1 MGKLLV
7 FIFFL
12 PFAFLSCGRTAQTN
26 SSNAEIELI
35 QKDSFPAI
43 KYDAKGGNGA
53 LLSTKFESLIDLK
66 SVAKIS
72 YFNLDKSST
81 GTNSKHQM
89 VVITNYGTNQT
100 VNGILESGI
109 SEDDFITA
117 KNGTIWKKMVMA
129 LRCPYAVINRKNLKS
144 IESLGRRRPWEF
156 GKGDVAFYDLAEA
169 LVKNIREEDTIS
181 MPAIDLS
188 EKGYLNTFNHFTA
201 QALMTSIF
209 SEELA
214 DFVADVHERH
224 NLPELVTGHFTDKQ
238 LNDLGEGP
246 VDNYVDMINN
256 EWGQELG
263 KVLSKKY
270 SIQPHSAWT
279 AELLADY
286 LNDMEGYYS
295 WAFQIGFKPF
305 RETDEIVVRF
315 TEKMNRVLGVED

>member
-1 MGKLLV
+1 MRNQIVL
-7 FIFFL
+7 ISFL
-12 PFAFLSCGRTAQTN
+12 TIAFLNCKRSAQII
-26 SSNAEIELI
+26 SSDVENESI
-35 QKDSFPAI
+35 QQDSLLSVE
-43 KYDAKGGNGA
+43 YDARGGNGA
-53 LLSTKFESLIDLK
+53 LLSTKFESLVDLE
-66 SVAKIS
+66 SVVRIS
-72 YFNLDKSST
+72 YCNPDKSSA
-81 GTNSKHQM
+81 GIGSKHQM
-89 VVITNYGTNQT
+89 VVITNHGTNQT
-100 VNGILESGI
+100 VTGILESGI
-109 SEDDFITA
+109 NEDDFLKA
-117 KNGTIWKKMVMA
+117 KSGSIWNKIGMA
-129 LRCPYAVINRKNLKS
+129 FRCPYAVFNRKDLKS

-169 LVKNIREEDTIS
+169 MVKNIREEDTIS

-224 NLPELVTGHFTDKQ
+224 NLPELVTGHFSEKQ

-246 VDNYVDMINN
+246 VDNYVDMVNN

-263 KVLSKKY
+263 KTLSKKY
-270 SIQPHSAWT
+270 SIQTHSAWT
-279 AELLADY
+279 TELLADY

-305 RETDEIVVRF
+305 RETDEIVMRF
-315 TEKMNRVLGVED
+315 SEKMNRVLGVEN